1 MAQVKSKKTK
11 RKTVV
16 NKPKV
21 ENIVNDELTNNAVFD
36 IIDDEPEVKLVNE
49 KNEIIYDGESE
60 LEKIYEKLN
69 YKTDIELNDLSKQ
82 AIDEIKKATKLIEE
96 SDPLNNNVS
105 NENIEAAI
113 ETLSE
118 FEKKLEKDINDI
130 NSSLTKE
137 QKDAMNKVNFTSIWS
152 GFKGEW
158 F

>member
-1 MAQVKSKKTK
+1 MAQVKSKNTK

-21 ENIVNDELTNNAVFD
+21 ENIVNDELTNNADFD

>member
-21 ENIVNDELTNNAVFD
+21 ENIVIDELTNNVDFD

-49 KNEIIYDGESE
+49 KNEIIYDGEAE

-82 AIDEIKKATKLIEE
+82 TIDEIKKATKLIE
-96 SDPLNNNVS
+96 
-105 NENIEAAI
+105 II
-113 ETLSE
+113 
-118 FEKKLEKDINDI
+118 
-130 NSSLTKE
+130 
-137 QKDAMNKVNFTSIWS
+137 KVI
-152 GFKGEW
+152 K
-158 F
+158 

>member
-1 MAQVKSKKTK
+1 MAQVKSKNTK

-21 ENIVNDELTNNAVFD
+21 ENIVNDELTNNADFD

-130 NSSLTKE
+130 NVL
-137 QKDAMNKVNFTSIWS
+137 I
-152 GFKGEW
+152 
-158 F
+158 

>member
-21 ENIVNDELTNNAVFD
+21 ENIVNDELTNNADFD

-137 QKDAMNKVNFTSIWS
+137 QKDAMNKVDFTSIWS
-152 GFKGEW
+152 GIKGEW